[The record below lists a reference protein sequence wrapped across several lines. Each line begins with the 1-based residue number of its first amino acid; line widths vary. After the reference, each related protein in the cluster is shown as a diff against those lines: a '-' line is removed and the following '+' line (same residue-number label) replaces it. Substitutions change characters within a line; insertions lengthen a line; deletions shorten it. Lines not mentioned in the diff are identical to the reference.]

1 MEYEPLSL
9 LTMLIGLAGG
19 LALFLHGMTMMSNAL
34 RAMAGSRMKEIMATL
49 AGNRFSA
56 LLTGAIATAVVQSS
70 SVTTVIAIGFVSAG
84 ILTLGQAIAV
94 SMGGAVGSTL
104 TAQIIAFNIGYFAL
118 LLIALGFGLS
128 MWKSHR
134 VASHIGTMI
143 LGLGVL
149 FVGLSMMSEFMAPLR
164 THQPFIDLMASMR
177 NPLLGILLGAAFTA
191 VVQSSS
197 ATLGVIIALASQ
209 GLIPLEAGIALV
221 FGANLGTT
229 VTALLATI
237 GQPRAALHTAIGHV
251 SFKVILVLIWLPL
264 IGPLEQITRAVSPS
278 ADGLML
284 AEQLAYEVPRQ
295 VANVHTIINVTTV
308 LLLLPF
314 VHLLAALIVRVV
326 GEGPRAKELE
336 QVAPA
341 LNPVLYEMP
350 PLAIDAVRQELR
362 LLGERVREQLDL
374 AMAAILSGKPIDI
387 GPVQARER
395 LIDKHHAEIVHYVEH
410 LLQQELARD
419 TGLATVDLVE
429 VADYLESLGDLVE
442 RELIPLYERHRASGS
457 SLSPD
462 SKERLRAF
470 ATAVSGELHRALN
483 VVADADEALAP
494 TWTTRTQPVTRRRIT
509 PIDADRQRMKTSGT
523 GLRYDSFLARFPGF
537 PGFRGFPGFPG
548 FPGTVHIYRLL
559 GFPAL
564 LSHLGGPQPQRHL
577 GIGWILFSTAKEIG
591 QGFALKQ
598 AQLTR
603 LWREGYWIRSRN
615 SGGWSE
621 RCSIW
626 IPLRVIPMHGLASLA
641 VLWNANSRNHCA
653 VPTAWCVVSYVWAQ
667 ACCAPTWTTRTQPV
681 TRRRIT
687 PIDADRQRM
696 KTSGTG
702 LRYDSFLARFPGTV
716 RFRFRFRGQ
725 YTYIAF
731 CQRLPL
737 CVT

>member
-1 MEYEPLSL
+1 MDYEPLSW

-34 RAMAGSRMKEIMATL
+34 RAMAGSRMKEIMARL
-49 AGNRFSA
+49 AGNRVSA

-84 ILTLGQAIAV
+84 IMTLGQAIAV

-118 LLIALGFGLS
+118 LLIAFGFGLS

-134 VASHIGTMI
+134 VASLIGTMV

-164 THQPFIDLMASMR
+164 TYQPFIDLMASMS

-191 VVQSSS
+191 IVQSSS

-221 FGANLGTT
+221 FGANIGTT

-237 GQPRAALHTAIGHV
+237 GQPRSALHTAIGHV

-326 GEGPRAKELE
+326 GEGPKPKELE

-341 LNPVLYEMP
+341 LNPVLYEIP

-362 LLGERVREQLDL
+362 LMGERVREQLDL
-374 AMAAILSGKPIDI
+374 AMAAILAGRPIDV

-410 LLQQELARD
+410 LFQQELARD
-419 TGLATVDLVE
+419 TGLAMIDLVE

-442 RELIPLYERHRASGS
+442 RELIPLYERHRAGGA

-462 SKERLRAF
+462 SADRLRAF
-470 ATAVSGELHRALN
+470 ATAVSAELHRSLN
-483 VVADADEALAP
+483 AVADADEALARAILDAKP
-494 TWTTRTQPVTRRRIT
+494 ELRRLERAIFEAEFASA
-509 PIDADRQRMKTSGT
+509 DADARIRVARGPLERELAESLRRGYSLVRRLVRVGT
-523 GLRYDSFLARFPGF
+523 GLLRADIDHPDAN
-537 PGFRGFPGFPG
+537 
-548 FPGTVHIYRLL
+548 
-559 GFPAL
+559 
-564 LSHLGGPQPQRHL
+564 
-577 GIGWILFSTAKEIG
+577 
-591 QGFALKQ
+591 
-598 AQLTR
+598 
-603 LWREGYWIRSRN
+603 REEG
-615 SGGWSE
+615 E
-621 RCSIW
+621 
-626 IPLRVIPMHGLASLA
+626 V
-641 VLWNANSRNHCA
+641 ANH
-653 VPTAWCVVSYVWAQ
+653 
-667 ACCAPTWTTRTQPV
+667 
-681 TRRRIT
+681 
-687 PIDADRQRM
+687 AD
-696 KTSGTG
+696 
-702 LRYDSFLARFPGTV
+702 
-716 RFRFRFRGQ
+716 
-725 YTYIAF
+725 
-731 CQRLPL
+731 
-737 CVT
+737 